1 MIREKV
7 HIMVIVKKLLI
18 LATYILFFMIIFNG
32 MDLLFDMARNTEF
45 VFDFKASVLN
55 PLVLSLV
62 IFVFVE
68 QSSKKSKEN

>member
-1 MIREKV
+1 
-7 HIMVIVKKLLI
+7 MVIVKKLLI